1 MYVLSRVYV
10 EQNGYRY
17 YLPCPLVIYKDD
29 ILEKMKT
36 QSAQLAMAAVALEN
50 NIQLIPTKPIQRPY
64 TYGPPNPV
72 RPTTGSISNFI
83 LGESVVSRVFT
94 YAYDVVTPT
103 AILNNPDY
111 SFKPLDGQFVYT
123 NTASKFVYGNYA
135 TLTMT
140 YALMKTNSPL
150 LYKLF
155 DDSIII
161 KSKTDSSGNIFY
173 PFTSDYPTTLPCIC
187 YSVTTKTPEHSG
199 FLTHDDRGNIVFYPA
214 IHKALLYLYQPFLKD
229 SIVFFSDIGCPI
241 DDLTNKI
248 LYKYTKKKLN
258 QRTNSTKCYRT

>member
-1 MYVLSRVYV
+1 MYVLSNLYV

-17 YLPCPLVIYKDD
+17 YIPCPLVMYKLD

-36 QSAQLAMAAVALEN
+36 QSPQLAMAAVALEN
-50 NIQLIPTKPIQRPY
+50 NIQLIPTKPLQRPY

-72 RPTTGSISNFI
+72 RFTTGSISNFI
-83 LGESVVSRVFT
+83 LGENVSGRVFT
-94 YAYDVVTPT
+94 YEYDIVPPT
-103 AILNNPDY
+103 EIIDDANY
-111 SFKPLDGQFVYT
+111 TFKPTDGRFLYT
-123 NTASKFVYGNYA
+123 NTASKFLFGKYA

-161 KSKTDSSGNIFY
+161 KTKTDASGNIFY
-173 PFTSDYPTTLPCIC
+173 PFTTNYPTTLPCIC

-199 FLTHDDRGNIVFYPA
+199 FLMHDDKGNIIFYPA
-214 IHKALLYLYQPFLKD
+214 IHKALLYLYTPFTKD
-229 SIVFFSDIGCPI
+229 SIVFFSDIGCSI

-258 QRTNSTKCYRT
+258 QTTNSTKCYRT